1 MRNRKCS
8 VAELTVGANSPLYS
22 GRCPDPRILSCLDTR
37 KYAKKIKAGT
47 LADLLRLAS
56 GKKKTRLR
64 LKQLFFLVLRFA
76 KKVPA
81 YEFLCRIKNG

>member
-1 MRNRKCS
+1 MR
-8 VAELTVGANSPLYS
+8 LTFYAGALP
-22 GRCPDPRILSCLDTR
+22 PTPRILSYLDAR

-47 LADLLRLAS
+47 LDDLLRLAS

-64 LKQLFFLVLRFA
+64 LKQLFFLILRFA

-81 YEFLCRIKNG
+81 YVSLCRIKNG